1 MRYYKVVVDNRDS
14 LFTYLDEKDQFE
26 IGERV
31 KISFQNKIVSGTIIA
46 EDNIA
51 NPTFK
56 VLPILE
62 KLENEI
68 NFSKDYINLLI
79 WIADY
84 YMCSFYSVFR
94 GVIPKDLK
102 VKYNTYYSLTK
113 KEAVFYDT
121 LDPVV
126 LFFKS
131 KIFVS
136 KYPLTKKFT
145 KELINKMLEISLLKI
160 EEKKISL
167 NYEEVKKLKED
178 EKKFLEK
185 NPNVDINNTKK
196 IIEYFYRKL
205 RVSKNL
211 LKENFPNEWKSLLNK
226 KIVKEEKLLAR
237 KNEDSY
243 EIMQTKEQDLN
254 EHKVTLNEE
263 QQRAKENILNSD
275 KKYHLIHGITGS
287 GKTEIYIEIIKDGFL
302 RGKGSIFLVP
312 EISLTPQLINRF
324 KKTFGENIAILHS
337 HLTPK
342 ERAREWYTIY
352 TGEKKIVLG
361 VRSAIFAP
369 VQDLEYIILDEEHET
384 TYKQDNNPRYHA
396 KLVAMKRC
404 DLSDTK
410 LILGSAT
417 PSIESY
423 YYAQNNLFNLVTLE
437 NRYND
442 SILPEIELI
451 DMKKEEDIYLSKKL
465 LREIKDALLKDEQ
478 IILFLN
484 RKGYS
489 TYIQCKDCGYV
500 EECSH
505 CSIKY
510 SYYSSVNILKCNYC
524 GDIKG
529 YTGKCTS
536 CGSKNIVHNGKGIER
551 VEEEIRKYFDVPI
564 VAVDSEKSRERG
576 FYERVYKNFSDGKY
590 KIMIG
595 TQVISKGLHFP
606 NVTLVGVING
616 DTILNFPDFRAGEK
630 TYQIIT
636 QVSGRAGRGDKKG
649 KVIVQ
654 SYQPENYVFGSIKD
668 ENYKEFYDIEISNR
682 ELLSFPP
689 FSKTINIGIS
699 SKNEERLSHFV
710 KELRKEIEY
719 EGVEIYGPMESMVYK
734 IKDRYRFN
742 IFIKGQKKNISLFKR
757 FLSKRLEKYSKES
770 EIRIAVDIDPI
781 NLI

>member
-1 MRYYKVVVDNRDS
+1 MQYYKIILDNIDS
-14 LFTYLDEKDQFE
+14 LFTYLDEKNQFE
-26 IGERV
+26 IGQRV
-31 KISFQNKIVSGTIIA
+31 KISFRNKIVSGTIIA
-46 EDNIA
+46 EDKIE
-51 NPTFK
+51 NPTFT
-56 VLPILE
+56 VLPIIE

-68 NFSKDYINLLI
+68 NFTKDYINLLI
-79 WIADY
+79 WVADY

-94 GVIPKDLK
+94 GIIPKDLK
-102 VKYNTYYSLTK
+102 VKYNVYYTLDNIES
-113 KEAVFYDT
+113 AFYDS
-121 LDPVV
+121 LDPVI
-126 LFFKS
+126 LYFKKRIIVGKNTLVKNFS
-131 KIFVS
+131 
-136 KYPLTKKFT
+136 
-145 KELINKMLEISLLKI
+145 KELIEKLIANSILKIQDKKATLNYDKIKELEDKGSVLLDENLLEIERVIDYFCKKLRISKSLLK
-160 EEKKISL
+160 ESFPTEWESL
-167 NYEEVKKLKED
+167 LK
-178 EKKFLEK
+178 
-185 NPNVDINNTKK
+185 KK
-196 IIEYFYRKL
+196 II
-205 RVSKNL
+205 
-211 LKENFPNEWKSLLNK
+211 
-226 KIVKEEKLLAR
+226 KEEKDLLT
-237 KNEDSY
+237 KNDSY
-243 EIMQTKEQDLN
+243 YEAIKDMEKN
-254 EHKVTLNEE
+254 IGSHKIILNEE
-263 QQRAKENILNSD
+263 QKRACESILNSD

-287 GKTEIYIEIIKDGFL
+287 GKTEIYIEIIKEGFL

-324 KKTFGENIAILHS
+324 RKTFGENIAIIHS

-342 ERAREWYTIY
+342 ERANEWYTIY

-369 VQDLEYIILDEEHET
+369 VKNLEYIILDEEHET
-384 TYKQDNNPRYHA
+384 TYKQDNNPRYNA

-404 DLSDTK
+404 DLSTAK

-451 DMKKEEDIYLSKKL
+451 DMKKEEDIYFSKKL
-465 LREIKDALLKDEQ
+465 LLEIKNTLIKGEQ
-478 IILFLN
+478 VILFLN

-489 TYIQCKDCGYV
+489 TYVQCKDCGYV

-510 SYYSSVNILKCNYC
+510 SYYSSTNTLKCNYC
-524 GDIKG
+524 GDIKSYNG
-529 YTGKCTS
+529 RCSS
-536 CGSKNIVHNGKGIER
+536 CHSTNILHSGKGIER
-551 VEEEIRKYFDVPI
+551 VEEEVKKYFDVPI
-564 VAVDSEKSRERG
+564 VVVDSEKSRERG
-576 FYERVYKNFSDGKY
+576 FYERVYRDFSNGKY

-654 SYQPENYVFGSIKD
+654 SYQPESYVFESIKD

-682 ELLSFPP
+682 ELLLFPP
-689 FSKTINIGIS
+689 YSKTINIGIS
-699 SKNEERLSHFV
+699 SKNEEKLASFV
-710 KELRKEIEY
+710 KELRKEIDSD
-719 EGVEIYGPMESMVYK
+719 GVEIYGPMESMIYK
-734 IKDRYRFN
+734 IKDRYRYN
-742 IFIKGQKKNISLFKR
+742 IFIKGEKKDISLFKR
-757 FLSKRLEKYSKES
+757 FLSKKLEMFSKES